1 MARTKICAVI
11 VSSDLKVLGETED
24 LIDLFEVRLDL
35 IGPDWP
41 EVASHLNKPWIATNR
56 IPEEGGRAMEDESE
70 RIDNLL
76 KAVGLGA
83 SIVDLE
89 FATENLKTLVPLIK
103 KRARCLLSYHDLK
116 GTPPLNQLKET
127 VQKEISFGADIC
139 KVVTT
144 ARSIEDSITA
154 LQLIRE
160 FPGIRMVS
168 LAMGDLGL
176 MSRIL
181 SPIVGGDFTY
191 ASLTQGRESAP
202 GQMTVME
209 LRRVYEMMGEKS
221 VESD

>member
-11 VSSDLKVLGETED
+11 VSSDLQVLGEIED

-41 EVASHLNKPWIATNR
+41 EVVSHLGKPWIAANR
-56 IPEEGGRAMEDESE
+56 IPEEGGKAKEDESE
-70 RIDNLL
+70 RVEDLL

-89 FATENLKTLVPLIK
+89 LRTENLKTLVPLIK

-116 GTPPLNQLKET
+116 GTPPLNQLKDT
-127 VQKEISFGADIC
+127 VRREIASGADIC

-144 ARSIEDSITA
+144 ARSTEDNITA

-160 FPGIRMVS
+160 FPGVRMVS

-176 MSRIL
+176 ASRIL

-191 ASLTQGRESAP
+191 ATLTRGKESAP
-202 GQMTVME
+202 GQMTVLE
-209 LRRVYEMMGEKS
+209 LRRIYEMMGEKL
-221 VESD
+221 ESD

>member
-11 VSSDLKVLGETED
+11 VSSDLKVLGEIEE

-35 IGPDWP
+35 IGSDWP
-41 EVASHLNKPWIATNR
+41 EVVSHLNKPWIATNR
-56 IPEEGGRAMEDESE
+56 MPEEGGKARENESE
-70 RIDNLL
+70 RIENLL
-76 KAVGLGA
+76 KGVSLGA

-89 FATENLKTLVPLIK
+89 LRTENLKTLVPLIK

-127 VQKEISFGADIC
+127 VQREISLGADIC

-144 ARSIEDSITA
+144 ARDVEDNITA

-160 FPGIRMVS
+160 FPGVRMVS
-168 LAMGDLGL
+168 LAMGELGL

-191 ASLTQGRESAP
+191 ASLAPGKESAP
-202 GQMTVME
+202 GQMTVLE
-209 LRRVYEMMGEKS
+209 LRRIYEMMGEKA
-221 VESD
+221 VDSD